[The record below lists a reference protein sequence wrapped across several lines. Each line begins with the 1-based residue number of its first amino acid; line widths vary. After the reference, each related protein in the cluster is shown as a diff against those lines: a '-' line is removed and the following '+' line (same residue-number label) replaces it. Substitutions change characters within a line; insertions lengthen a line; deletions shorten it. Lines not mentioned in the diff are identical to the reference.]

1 MNPDVNKIFNKFS
14 EEKTKLSIQ
23 KVELGKIDDLLDI
36 QQEIEA
42 YLGSAIKD
50 ARDVEALF
58 RKVRDRNETKAKNAE
73 KLRNKALGLV
83 SDISDA
89 YKTLGEKMPAKV
101 SNTYD
106 KIFKD
111 VGKIPTSNIGN
122 IFPI

>member
-1 MNPDVNKIFNKFS
+1 MKPEVQKIFNKFS
-14 EEKTKLSIQ
+14 EEKTKLSTE

-42 YLGSAIKD
+42 YLDSAIKD

-101 SNTYD
+101 SNSYD

-111 VGKIPTSNIGN
+111 AGKIPTSNIGN

>member
-1 MNPDVNKIFNKFS
+1 MKPDVQKIFNK
-14 EEKTKLSIQ
+14 LND
-23 KVELGKIDDLLDI
+23 KVELSTEKVELSKVDDLLDI

-42 YLGSAIKD
+42 YLGSAIKE

-58 RKVRDRNETKAKNAE
+58 RKVRDRNETRAKNAD
-73 KLRNKALGLV
+73 KLRVKALELV
-83 SDISDA
+83 SDINDA
-89 YKTLGEKMPAKV
+89 YKILGEKMPAKV

-111 VGKIPTSNIGN
+111 TGKIPTSNIAN